1 MCKLPLRVFK
11 TLFGHIFP
19 HVFMSIFGKIL
30 ALHMHLNYSNKVY
43 GGFWRYKSR
52 YISVLKERVLRIP

>member
-19 HVFMSIFGKIL
+19 HVFMSIFGNIL
-30 ALHMHLNYSNKVY
+30 ALHTYLNYSNKGY
-43 GGFWRYKSR
+43 GGFGDTKVD
-52 YISVLKERVLRIP
+52 I